1 MQTSSFQ
8 SMPCVS
14 EDLARAQVASAL
26 TQMASEKKNVRL
38 INIEVRESNGMHIA
52 VAVYET
58 IEVED
63 QIKKEQDEKKRE
75 GDNRDP
81 NNPEEQDRDAE
92 GAVLHTGM
100 NGLQIAPDGT
110 EIPKGELLPSQTEPA
125 AFEPTG
131 KSNLVA
137 ATEPEPLPPPPVG
150 PDALKPDEE
159 FLADKMK
166 DDFAVAE
173 TPHTYNVDEH
183 ALVAERAVSATAGLT
198 PQQMEDLKVEIE
210 RKLDEGID
218 TGIVAADTAEKPTA
232 QPGTGA

>member
-1 MQTSSFQ
+1 MQTSTFQ
-8 SMPCVS
+8 SMPCVN
-14 EDLARAQVASAL
+14 EDLARAQVASML

-38 INIEVRESNGMHIA
+38 INVDVRESNGLFIA
-52 VAVYET
+52 VATYET
-58 IEVED
+58 IELQD
-63 QIKKEQDEKKRE
+63 QLKKEEDEKKRDD
-75 GDNRDP
+75 DNRDTDSP
-81 NNPEEQDRDAE
+81 DEQDRDAE
-92 GAVLHTGM
+92 GMVLHTGV
-100 NGLQIAPDGT
+100 NGVQVAADGT
-110 EIPKGELLPSQTEPA
+110 VLAKGELPPSQTEPA

-131 KSNLVA
+131 QSNLVA
-137 ATEPEPLPPPPVG
+137 APEADPLPPPPVG
-150 PDALKPDEE
+150 PEALKPDEE
-159 FLADKMK
+159 FLAEKMK